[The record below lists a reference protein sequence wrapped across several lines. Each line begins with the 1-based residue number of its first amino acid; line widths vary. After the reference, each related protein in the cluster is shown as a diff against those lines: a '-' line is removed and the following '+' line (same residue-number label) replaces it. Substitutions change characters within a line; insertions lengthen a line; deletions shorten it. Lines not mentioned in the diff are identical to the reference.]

1 MRGRSRAALSDASV
15 AAQNDFPSAHL
26 GVRASSTAHIEWVL
40 SYLYVARGGAVPF
53 PPLLRR
59 KAAHR
64 DKVAKRLRPVARWL
78 QVGESLRR
86 FIRSIK
92 AVELFRIVV
101 HSHTSKL
108 AAARTSAMPRS
119 FPPKADIADA
129 MRNVR
134 FVPYPNLLA
143 TGDDSRRE

>member
-40 SYLYVARGGAVPF
+40 LYLYVARGGAVPF

-108 AAARTSAMPRS
+108 AAARMTELDFLHDLNTNVYSDRS
-119 FPPKADIADA
+119 HRAGVILWWIWS
-129 MRNVR
+129 V
-134 FVPYPNLLA
+134 
-143 TGDDSRRE
+143 G